1 MFKHLKF
8 RFYDRL
14 FSAEVDTVGMFK
26 INKTSYNIA
35 TFNDSLFS
43 SHKNYHLEI
52 RINVSNNILG
62 IDITT
67 AIPFKLRLDQT

>member
-14 FSAEVDTVGMFK
+14 FSAEADTIGMFK
-26 INKTSYNIA
+26 INKTGYNIA
-35 TFNDSLFS
+35 RFNDSLFPS
-43 SHKNYHLEI
+43 NKNYHLEI
-52 RINVSNNILG
+52 RINVSNDILG

-67 AIPFKLRLDQT
+67 PIPFVLSCA